1 MLFPADLTQACVQTS
16 NKMLLLPPQPCT
28 LFTVSCAPCAGS
40 SAARGH
46 TPVRAQM
53 LNLNGYKQDF
63 TIFDQRKLLA
73 NTVNDDVVLSR

>member
-1 MLFPADLTQACVQTS
+1 MLFPADVTQACVHTS

-28 LFTVSCAPCAGS
+28 LFTVSCAPCADA
-40 SAARGH
+40 SAARAQ
-46 TPVRAQM
+46 TPRSQM
-53 LNLNGYKQDF
+53 LSLNGRKQDF